1 MSEPTSSATG
11 RSSPA
16 PASSIVL
23 PPGGWSNDR
32 ATSDGRVGLSG
43 SADPGG
49 PPAVAAITSD
59 PSTGVACG
67 TGPAEKMSEL
77 STGGGAS
84 NRSAGRTSSGA
95 DVGAAGAPD
104 GGPASSHP
112 DAGATGG
119 SRFPRSISEP
129 SSRAGRTRIPDPGPA
144 GRDRCPRPRQSRPET
159 RFVVPNSR
167 LANRARLFPPRVQSL
182 ALPESEQVMRRVEAA
197 GLHTRRLPGD
207 PGAFKPRHYQRL
219 PTIRTIGPRPAPS
232 LQCFAPPVN
241 SLASPGSRPAV
252 RARSE
257 PPTNF
262 GVTRIGSLPLGS

>member
-129 SSRAGRTRIPDPGPA
+129 SSGVGGTRIADAGSAVGTGSSPDRTTELGGPSIGSVAGSSSSSGERALSAGRG
-144 GRDRCPRPRQSRPET
+144 
-159 RFVVPNSR
+159 
-167 LANRARLFPPRVQSL
+167 
-182 ALPESEQVMRRVEAA
+182 ALSPESFA
-197 GLHTRRLPGD
+197 G
-207 PGAFKPRHYQRL
+207 
-219 PTIRTIGPRPAPS
+219 
-232 LQCFAPPVN
+232 
-241 SLASPGSRPAV
+241 
-252 RARSE
+252 
-257 PPTNF
+257 
-262 GVTRIGSLPLGS
+262 GVGGT